1 MRLLLGLI
9 ACVGVAALA
18 GCGGGDES
26 PVSTPTATTT
36 VQPARPSPT
45 ATPRRATAT
54 ATPTTEPTQTPA
66 ATVSVTAT
74 LTPTP
79 TPTAVA
85 TPTPT
90 PTEATGPSPTP
101 TPAPTEAATPTP
113 VPTPAEPVEATPT
126 TTPEPLVTAE
136 DLGIREIDTEE
147 ALAAAGL
154 TYVRYEAG
162 EPVPWEAGLY
172 LLDIETGAVEGW
184 TRPGEDAVEEVDG
197 GRVAVGL
204 GSISVGIRLSASYHF
219 LLSNPWEGR
228 PFLHNRLTGQTHT
241 WDPNVLSLTGGWR
254 VLTVAGQ
261 SSQESLIFYHTA
273 AEAFVVV
280 DGSLRLLAQFS
291 LPKGEVERLRR
302 AQEAVVGV
310 HRSGSVVLRGEDQL
324 YLVDLTLTGEGSL
337 SPSATW
343 PLPLVGKAW
352 SEGFVRFEPF
362 REGFALRSGCNIA
375 RYGLDGTFL
384 SDRWYDCMDG
394 YADLSPDGRYVAAAT
409 VGAPEPDYYGLIAS
423 PGVLVSSVFDAATG
437 EEFFRIRGD
446 RPSWR
451 TTGTDVYLST
461 QGWRASIEGIW
472 IEAPASETGAQAPQ
486 PGQFPGYP
494 RLVPVYEGDDFG
506 RDRLIVTS
514 EDGRVLGSVDF
525 VGTRRILG
533 LRDSWF
539 GWDEAGR
546 ELRVDLSLAYEAY
559 KGRDDRG
566 PERIL
571 LTPVIEH
578 APFDDHLLLEV
589 VGDTCADLRE
599 SASSSATLLACIT
612 GGELVRTDDVYYW
625 TGEWIHLRTDD
636 GLEGWAKTEHLR
648 WAGDGISLPVEER

>member
-1 MRLLLGLI
+1 MS
-9 ACVGVAALA
+9 A
-18 GCGGGDES
+18 GDFGFREVD
-26 PVSTPTATTT
+26 
-36 VQPARPSPT
+36 
-45 ATPRRATAT
+45 
-54 ATPTTEPTQTPA
+54 
-66 ATVSVTAT
+66 
-74 LTPTP
+74 
-79 TPTAVA
+79 
-85 TPTPT
+85 
-90 PTEATGPSPTP
+90 TG
-101 TPAPTEAATPTP
+101 
-113 VPTPAEPVEATPT
+113 
-126 TTPEPLVTAE
+126 
-136 DLGIREIDTEE
+136 E
-147 ALAAAGL
+147 ALAAAGIAGI

-197 GRVAVGL
+197 GRVAVGF
-204 GSISVGIRLSASYHF
+204 ISVGIRLSASYHF
-219 LLSNPWEGR
+219 LLWNPWDGR

-291 LPKGEVERLRR
+291 LPKGEVERLWR

-324 YLVDLTLTGEGSL
+324 YLVDLTLAGEGSL
-337 SPSATW
+337 NPSATW

-409 VGAPEPDYYGLIAS
+409 VGVPEPDYYGLIAS

-437 EEFFRIRGD
+437 EELFRIRGD

-461 QGWRASIEGIW
+461 QGWRA
-472 IEAPASETGAQAPQ
+472 QH
-486 PGQFPGYP
+486 
-494 RLVPVYEGDDFG
+494 
-506 RDRLIVTS
+506 
-514 EDGRVLGSVDF
+514 
-525 VGTRRILG
+525 RRNL
-533 LRDSWF
+533 D
-539 GWDEAGR
+539 
-546 ELRVDLSLAYEAY
+546 
-559 KGRDDRG
+559 
-566 PERIL
+566 
-571 LTPVIEH
+571 
-578 APFDDHLLLEV
+578 
-589 VGDTCADLRE
+589 
-599 SASSSATLLACIT
+599 
-612 GGELVRTDDVYYW
+612 
-625 TGEWIHLRTDD
+625 
-636 GLEGWAKTEHLR
+636 
-648 WAGDGISLPVEER
+648 

>member
-18 GCGGGDES
+18 GCGGGDEPPS
-26 PVSTPTATTT
+26 PSPTAKATGTVATPSPSPAATATPTATEPAQTPTATAEAASTATPTT
-36 VQPARPSPT
+36 VATATPTPTETREPSPT
-45 ATPRRATAT
+45 ATT
-54 ATPTTEPTQTPA
+54 
-66 ATVSVTAT
+66 
-74 LTPTP
+74 
-79 TPTAVA
+79 
-85 TPTPT
+85 
-90 PTEATGPSPTP
+90 
-101 TPAPTEAATPTP
+101 PTEAATPTP
-113 VPTPAEPVEATPT
+113 VPTPTEPVAATPT
-126 TTPEPLVTAE
+126 AISESLATVE
-136 DLGIREIDTEE
+136 DLGFREIDTEE

-184 TRPGEDAVEEVDG
+184 TRPGEDAVAEVDG
-197 GRVAVGL
+197 GRVAVGF
-204 GSISVGIRLSASYHF
+204 ISVGIRLSASYHF
-219 LLSNPWEGR
+219 LLWNPWDGQ

-324 YLVDLTLTGEGSL
+324 YLVDLTLAGEGSL

-352 SEGFVRFEPF
+352 SERFVRFEPF

-409 VGAPEPDYYGLIAS
+409 AGVPEPSYYGLIAS

-437 EEFFRIRGD
+437 EELFRIRGD
-446 RPSWR
+446 RPIWG

-472 IEAPASETGAQAPQ
+472 IEAPASETGAQTPQ

-494 RLVPVYEGDDFG
+494 RLVPVYEGDDVG

-525 VGTRRILG
+525 VETRRILG
-533 LRDSWF
+533 LRNSRF
-539 GWDEAGR
+539 RWDEAGR

-559 KGRDDRG
+559 EGLDDRWL
-566 PERIL
+566 ERIL

-589 VGDTCADLRE
+589 AGDTCADLRE
-599 SASSSATLLACIT
+599 SASSSAALLACIT

-636 GLEGWAKTEHLR
+636 GLEGWAKTEYLR

>member
-18 GCGGGDES
+18 ACGGGDS
-26 PVSTPTATTT
+26 PPPPSPAAIAT
-36 VQPARPSPT
+36 VAVAASPSPT
-45 ATPRRATAT
+45 ATATAAPSQSAET
-54 ATPTTEPTQTPA
+54 PTPTVAATPTPTAAEEPSPAPTQTP
-66 ATVSVTAT
+66 
-74 LTPTP
+74 TPTP
-79 TPTAVA
+79 TPTAPV
-85 TPTPT
+85 
-90 PTEATGPSPTP
+90 
-101 TPAPTEAATPTP
+101 AATPTA
-113 VPTPAEPVEATPT
+113 TSEALT
-126 TTPEPLVTAE
+126 TAE
-136 DLGIREIDTEE
+136 DLGFREIDTEE

-291 LPKGEVERLRR
+291 LPKGEVERLWR

-324 YLVDLTLTGEGSL
+324 YLVDLTLAGEGSL

-362 REGFALRSGCNIA
+362 HEGFALRSGCNIA

-409 VGAPEPDYYGLIAS
+409 VGAPAPYYYGLIAS

-437 EEFFRIRGD
+437 EELFRIRGD

-486 PGQFPGYP
+486 PGQFPGHP
-494 RLVPVYEGDDFG
+494 RLVPVYEGDDVG
-506 RDRLIVTS
+506 TDRLIVTS

-525 VGTRRILG
+525 VETRRILG
-533 LRDSWF
+533 LRNSWF

-546 ELRVDLSLAYEAY
+546 ELRVDLSLAYE
-559 KGRDDRG
+559 GLDDRW

-571 LTPVIEH
+571 LAPVIEH

-648 WAGDGISLPVEER
+648 WAGDGISLPVEGR

>member
-1 MRLLLGLI
+1 M
-9 ACVGVAALA
+9 A
-18 GCGGGDES
+18 
-26 PVSTPTATTT
+26 
-36 VQPARPSPT
+36 SPT
-45 ATPRRATAT
+45 TAAT
-54 ATPTTEPTQTPA
+54 ATPT
-66 ATVSVTAT
+66 
-74 LTPTP
+74 
-79 TPTAVA
+79 
-85 TPTPT
+85 
-90 PTEATGPSPTP
+90 PTETMHPSPTP
-101 TPAPTEAATPTP
+101 TPAPTEPVTPTS
-113 VPTPAEPVEATPT
+113 VPTPTEPVEATPT
-126 TTPEPLVTAE
+126 TTSDALMSAG
-136 DLGIREIDTEE
+136 DFGFREVDTGE
-147 ALAAAGL
+147 ALAAAGIAGI

-197 GRVAVGL
+197 GRVAVGF
-204 GSISVGIRLSASYHF
+204 ISVGIRLSASYHF
-219 LLSNPWEGR
+219 LLWNPWDGR

-291 LPKGEVERLRR
+291 LPKGEVERLWR

-324 YLVDLTLTGEGSL
+324 YLVDLTLAGEGSL

-423 PGVLVSSVFDAATG
+423 PGALVSSVFDAATG
-437 EEFFRIRGD
+437 EELFRIRGD
-446 RPSWR
+446 RPSWG

-461 QGWRASIEGIW
+461 QGWRASIEGLW

-533 LRDSWF
+533 LRNSRF

-546 ELRVDLSLAYEAY
+546 ELRVDLSLAYE
-559 KGRDDRG
+559 GLDDRW
-566 PERIL
+566 PERIH

-599 SASSSATLLACIT
+599 SASSSATPLARIHRSKLEGAGCRA
-612 GGELVRTDDVYYW
+612 GGEFGGCAGVRRAVP
-625 TGEWIHLRTDD
+625 G
-636 GLEGWAKTEHLR
+636 
-648 WAGDGISLPVEER
+648 AGRSAEPSLSAARGR